1 MAVQL
6 RVPDTNTPASPNTQQ
21 QRASNHNALSSEYS
35 LFELETFFTR
45 WAPDGDSVSA
55 RGGPSCSFATGDS
68 AECDQDGVVIVET
81 EPRPQHVLQPAQGS
95 AVRLSEGHSFSSAV
109 HIQESVSQ
117 GRKAVTFP
125 LRRLSRFYF
134 IFFACFVEIIW
145 SGTDNCCKKSTHH
158 AIQDFAGHALY
169 FAHSALQHWSLWR
182 RYCINM
188 SLALCVWLCS
198 NAVCKV

>member
-1 MAVQL
+1 MTVQL

-21 QRASNHNALSSEYS
+21 QRASSHNPLNSEYS

-95 AVRLSEGHSFSSAV
+95 AGRLSGGQSFSSAV

-117 GRKAVTFP
+117 GRKAVTF
-125 LRRLSRFYF
+125 
-134 IFFACFVEIIW
+134 
-145 SGTDNCCKKSTHH
+145 
-158 AIQDFAGHALY
+158 Y
-169 FAHSALQHWSLWR
+169 FAE
-182 RYCINM
+182 
-188 SLALCVWLCS
+188 
-198 NAVCKV
+198 AVAVFVFLLLFCRNDLVRH